1 MALVAKGS
9 KLTIRAVQ
17 GARFFLLVT
26 IYDERRTN
34 FLKNA
39 TFVAKLI
46 LSLDFDEKSIYE
58 FRLKNETVNMKIFR
72 IKGRG
77 LYFDQFRFFCR
88 KRPII
93 IQKNHRTS
101 KK

>member
-1 MALVAKGS
+1 MALVAKGN

-17 GARFFLLVT
+17 GARFFLLIT
-26 IYDERRTN
+26 IYDERKTN

-58 FRLKNETVNMKIFR
+58 FRLKNETVNMTIFR

-88 KRPII
+88 KRPIV
-93 IQKNHRTS
+93 IQKNNRTS